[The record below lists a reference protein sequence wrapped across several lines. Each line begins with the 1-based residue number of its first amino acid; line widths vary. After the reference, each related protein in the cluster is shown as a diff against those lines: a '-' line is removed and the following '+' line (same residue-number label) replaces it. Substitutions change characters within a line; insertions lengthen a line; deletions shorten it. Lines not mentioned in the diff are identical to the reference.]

1 MAVKVKLQ
9 SVRLA
14 FPKLFE
20 RDQYGNHSA
29 TFIIEPNTPAFKSM
43 ESAIAQVVQ
52 EDLKGKKPASDK
64 ICMRKSSDKGGDY
77 DGFTDANYALAA
89 NRKESFKPNQLINR
103 DKTPIESESVLYP
116 GAFVNAVVSVWAQD
130 NSWGKRVNAEL
141 VGVQFNKDG
150 ERLGRGS
157 TSIDDDDFE
166 ELPELESEGGE
177 VTDFF

>member
-9 SVRLA
+9 NVRLA

-20 RDQYGNHSA
+20 KDQYGNHSA

-43 ESAIAQVVQ
+43 ESAIKQVVEQ
-52 EDLKGKKPASDK
+52 DLKGKKPGSDK

-77 DGFTDANYALAA
+77 DGFTEANYALAA

-103 DKTPIESESVLYP
+103 DKTPIESDGVLYP
-116 GAFVNAVVSVWAQD
+116 GCYVNAVVSIWPQD

-141 VGVQFNKDG
+141 VGVQFYQDG
-150 ERLGRGS
+150 ERLGRGA

-166 ELPELESEGGE
+166 ELPELETEGSDAS
-177 VTDFF
+177 DFF